1 MKKTP
6 IIQCTIAA
14 SLLAIGLNSATAT
27 DLYQEMGITKPE
39 QEAIMSAINSARE
52 ISKRAEQYNGLP
64 YRRDAHAKATGCARA
79 TFSINPDI
87 PERFKA
93 GMFADADKQYQA
105 WIRFSNGDM
114 LVQADSK
121 GDARGMAVK
130 VMGVPGKA
138 IAPELGESHNQ
149 DFIMTNTPAFFN
161 RNIFDYADDMLY
173 LAKFERTK
181 WFISFFPPRLHPKQF
196 YRAIQTVSSVIDT
209 PLNAQYFSMLP
220 YQLGKSTIKFST
232 KPCSGMSFPNKVDKS
247 NPDYLSKQLETQL
260 ANGGACFEF
269 MLQEKVPGHYMPV
282 DDATAIWSEKAS
294 PFITVATINIPPQ
307 YLYSDQQQQ
316 FCENISMNPWRAVE
330 GWEPLSSLNKARR
343 VVYQAVSKYRH
354 SQNKVPTP
362 EPSSWCISENGE
374 ACDENQ
380 GLIVSK
386 PSWPLPRCFDQ
397 NAKSIDG
404 ETLAS
409 DCKQQAY

>member
-1 MKKTP
+1 MKKLFTRSP
-6 IIQCTIAA
+6 
-14 SLLAIGLNSATAT
+14 LAICLLGLSFSAANAN
-27 DLYQEMGITKPE
+27 DLYKEMGITKPE

-79 TFSINPDI
+79 TFSVNPDI

-93 GMFADADKQYQA
+93 GLFAQENQQYKA

-130 VMGVPGKA
+130 VMNVPGKA

-161 RNIFDYADDMLY
+161 RNIFDYADDMTY
-173 LAKFERTK
+173 LAKFQRTK
-181 WFISFFPPRLHPKQF
+181 WFISLFPPRLHPKQF
-196 YRAIQTVSSVIDT
+196 YRAIQTVSSVINT
-209 PLNAQYFSMLP
+209 PLEAQYFSMLP
-220 YQLGKSTIKFST
+220 YRLGNSTIKFST
-232 KPCSGMSFPNKVDKS
+232 KPCAGMTFPSKVDKS
-247 NPDYLSKQLETQL
+247 DPDYLSNQLETQL

-269 MLQEKVPGHYMPV
+269 MVQEKLPGYYMPV
-282 DDATAIWSEKAS
+282 DDATAIWSEQAS
-294 PFITVATINIPPQ
+294 PFISIATINIPPQ
-307 YLYSDQQQQ
+307 HLYSEQQQQ

-354 SQNKVPTP
+354 QQNKAATP
-362 EPSSWCISENGE
+362 EPNSWCLVSEGE
-374 ACDENQ
+374 VCDPSQ
-380 GLIVSK
+380 GLVVSK
-386 PSWPLPRCFDQ
+386 PTWPLPRCFDGY
-397 NAKSIDG
+397 AKPIDG
-404 ETLAS
+404 ESLNS
-409 DCKQQAY
+409 NCK

>member
-1 MKKTP
+1 MNDKHFATA
-6 IIQCTIAA
+6 TIAA
-14 SLLAIGLNSATAT
+14 CLFTLATSSVSAS
-27 DLYQEMGITKPE
+27 DLYKEMGITKPE
-39 QEAIMSAINSARE
+39 QEAILSAINSARE

-87 PERFKA
+87 PQRFKA
-93 GMFADADKQYQA
+93 GIFANSNQQFPA

-130 VMGVPGKA
+130 VMNVPGKA

-209 PLNAQYFSMLP
+209 PLDAQYYSMLP
-220 YQLGKSTIKFST
+220 YQLGNNTVKFST
-232 KPCSGMSFPNKVDKS
+232 KPCAGMSFSSKVDKT
-247 NPDYLSKQLETQL
+247 NPDYLSQQLNNQL
-260 ANGGACFEF
+260 ASGGACFEF
-269 MLQEKVPGHYMPV
+269 MLQEKIPGHYMPV

-294 PFITVATINIPPQ
+294 PFISVATINIPPQ
-307 YLYSDQQQQ
+307 HLYSEQQQQ
-316 FCENISMNPWRAVE
+316 FCENLSMNPWRAVE

-343 VVYQAVSKYRH
+343 VVYQAVSQYRH
-354 SQNKVPTP
+354 KQNKAATP
-362 EPSSWCISENGE
+362 EASSWCLSETGE
-374 ACDENQ
+374 PCDPQ
-380 GLIVSK
+380 QDLIVTK
-386 PSWPLPRCFDQ
+386 PTWPLPRCFDSY
-397 NAKSIDG
+397 AKSLSG
-404 ETLAS
+404 EPLDS
-409 DCKQQAY
+409 DCN